1 MVIRMNA
8 LSPVQSADEPAPLG
22 RVAAPADIAK
32 AEALVEALRTAGQ
45 QSTAEM
51 LQELRRAF
59 PHSPLA
65 FRVRA
70 LEALRRR

>member
-1 MVIRMNA
+1 MNA
-8 LSPVQSADEPAPLG
+8 ATPIPNAGATSLPGDDPVDAL
-22 RVAAPADIAK
+22 
-32 AEALVEALRTAGQ
+32 EAQVERLRDSGQ
-45 QSTAEM
+45 RSTAEM

-70 LEALRRR
+70 LALLQQQR